1 MPAGCGACV
10 RCPSSR
16 PPSASASPPPDA
28 RSCALLP
35 RWRVRPHC
43 ALPQERVQLG
53 SGVRSGP
60 HLRSG
65 PVRPRADRFSE
76 LWLPCRHVGRISGP
90 WVCRASGTM
99 RPSAL
104 WVPFRRVLVPG
115 PARRSIRP
123 GVIGHPPPPEPVAF
137 PACFRKCFPQCR
149 CEARGQLRTHAAGS
163 ATTAFPGHESQHVP
177 HLSSRAPGTLL
188 AGRPPSQASA
198 LLLLLSWAP
207 EVFSLCC
214 RRSVEARGHA
224 LSVTGVCTW
233 TSHAGPRDNSSYR
246 TPSGL

>member
-16 PPSASASPPPDA
+16 PPSACHRVPAARRPQLHAPPTLARPPALRASAGACPAWLRGQVWAAS
-28 RSCALLP
+28 AL
-35 RWRVRPHC
+35 
-43 ALPQERVQLG
+43 
-53 SGVRSGP
+53 
-60 HLRSG
+60 
-65 PVRPRADRFSE
+65 RADRFSE

-123 GVIGHPPPPEPVAF
+123 RVIGHPPPPERVAF

-163 ATTAFPGHESQHVP
+163 AATAFPGHESQHVP

>member
-16 PPSASASPPPDA
+16 PPSACHRVPAARRPQLRAPPTLARPPALRASAGACPAWLRGQVWATS
-28 RSCALLP
+28 AL
-35 RWRVRPHC
+35 
-43 ALPQERVQLG
+43 
-53 SGVRSGP
+53 
-60 HLRSG
+60 
-65 PVRPRADRFSE
+65 RADRFSE

-115 PARRSIRP
+115 PARRSIGP
-123 GVIGHPPPPEPVAF
+123 GVIGHPPPPERVAF

-163 ATTAFPGHESQHVP
+163 AATAFPGHESQHVP